1 MQNAVY
7 VRERIHVVLYKK
19 EINMTISLPLDKM
32 TTSDKLSVMEEL
44 WDDLCKN
51 PDSIP
56 SPKWHNN
63 ILEARE
69 QKITERKAKFHS
81 LDAAKKRIRDRV
93 E

>member
-1 MQNAVY
+1 
-7 VRERIHVVLYKK
+7 
-19 EINMTISLPLDKM
+19 MTISLPLDKM